1 MRLTVKPDAKVRI
14 ATEVSGVWLGMRIG
28 TRLSGWSEGWHISDR
43 SIRAWAEGKII
54 KAAVDSENAS
64 SQGMGGRWLVY
75 PWYVVVI
82 LMLAQVVSFI
92 DRQVITLLVQPIRA
106 DLAISD
112 TEMSLLMG
120 FAFAIFYVTMGV
132 PIARLSDRYSRRTII
147 ATGIFLWSLATAT
160 CGLARNFWQL
170 FLARIGVGVGE
181 ATLTP
186 AAYSM
191 IADYFPKETLGRA
204 IGLYATGVFLG
215 SGLALVLG
223 GAAVRLIT
231 QAGPIDLPL
240 VGTLVPWQLTFMVVS
255 VPGLLIVLLMMF
267 TVREPVRRNL
277 TAAQDKNVP
286 IREVLGFMWTN
297 RGTFGSIF
305 FGYACGGMAFY
316 GFLFWV
322 PEFIRRS
329 YGWDISDAG
338 MVFGTQLVVLGMAGS
353 FAGGWFC
360 DWLTARGYRDAALR
374 SLAGFFA
381 LAMPFMVATPL
392 MPTADLA
399 IPVLGVAVFALS
411 LQQAL
416 SPVAIQLFTPNQMRA
431 QVVAIYFVVSVFCAI
446 AFGATSV
453 AVVTDYVFRDENDLR
468 YSLAIVSAITMTLAS
483 ISLALGIR
491 PYRKSL
497 DRAAAW
503 SE

>member
-1 MRLTVKPDAKVRI
+1 
-14 ATEVSGVWLGMRIG
+14 
-28 TRLSGWSEGWHISDR
+28 
-43 SIRAWAEGKII
+43 
-54 KAAVDSENAS
+54 
-64 SQGMGGRWLVY
+64 
-75 PWYVVVI
+75 
-82 LMLAQVVSFI
+82 MLAQVVSFI

-120 FAFAIFYVTMGV
+120 FAFVIFYVTMGV

-147 ATGIFLWSLATAT
+147 ATGIFLWSLATAA

-204 IGLYATGVFLG
+204 IGLYAVGVYLG
-215 SGLALVLG
+215 AGLALVLG
-223 GAAVRLIT
+223 GAAIRAIG
-231 QAGPIDLPL
+231 ASGPLDLPV
-240 VGTLVPWQLTFMVVS
+240 VGTLAPWQLTFMVVAI
-255 VPGLLIVLLMMF
+255 PGLLIVLLMMF

-277 TAAQDKNVP
+277 AETREKSIPV
-286 IREVLGFMWTN
+286 REVAEFMWLN

-305 FGYACGGMAFY
+305 WGYATGGMAFY
-316 GFLFWV
+316 GFIFWV

-329 YGWDISDAG
+329 HGWDISDAG
-338 MVFGTQLVVLGMAGS
+338 IVFGTQLVLLGTVGTY
-353 FAGGWFC
+353 AGGWFC
-360 DWLTARGYRDAALR
+360 DWLTARGYRDASMR
-374 SLAGFFA
+374 CLAAFFA
-381 LAMPFMVATPL
+381 IAMPFVAVTPL
-392 MPTADLA
+392 IPAADLA
-399 IPVLGVAVFALS
+399 IPMLGVAVFFLS

-431 QVVAIYFVVSVFCAI
+431 QVVAVFFVISTFSAI

-453 AVVTDYVFRDENDLR
+453 ALVTDYVFRDENDLR
-468 YSLAIVSAITMTLAS
+468 YSLAIVCAITMSLAA
-483 ISLALGIR
+483 IGLALGIR
-491 PYRKSL
+491 PFRASL
-497 DRAAAW
+497 ERAAAW
-503 SE
+503 SDSPGAAGRQSHTG